1 MYLVGTRGIQAFNR
15 EPFRATVVAGVQV
28 SPLPDTETVML
39 GREDMA
45 AMSMV
50 RRDTSIRLARVR
62 LNVPVGIPEGL
73 ETEKRVDPELMASTV
88 PLEAVKEVELTRTW
102 LGSRRS
108 RKVAAAVS
116 ARMVAV
122 V

>member
-15 EPFRATVVAGVQV
+15 EPFRATVVAGVHV

-45 AMSMV
+45 TMSMV
-50 RRDTSIRLARVR
+50 RRETSTRLARVR

-73 ETEKRVDPELMASTV
+73 
-88 PLEAVKEVELTRTW
+88 
-102 LGSRRS
+102 
-108 RKVAAAVS
+108 
-116 ARMVAV
+116 
-122 V
+122 